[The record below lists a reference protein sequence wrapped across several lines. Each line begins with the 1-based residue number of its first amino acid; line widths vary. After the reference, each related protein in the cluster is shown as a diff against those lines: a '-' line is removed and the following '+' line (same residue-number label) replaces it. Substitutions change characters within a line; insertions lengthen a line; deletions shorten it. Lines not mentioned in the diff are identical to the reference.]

1 MTLRERFAKAIS
13 DARSLNDAV
22 YKQASA
28 EGRGLTHVERKTLDD
43 AVALARS
50 LADEVKSGNAL
61 DQLTKGM
68 HITGGQVGAH
78 SFDDGGDMKT
88 LGEQFIESDG
98 YKAAHAAG
106 FKGRAWS
113 TGAVELKTTLVSQD
127 TGSGEAL
134 VQPEVKPGIVPLP
147 LRRVRITDLLP
158 SGTTGSNTVR
168 LLVEKTFTSAAA
180 PVLEVGTK
188 QESALVFDEMDEP
201 VRKIAHWIPVA
212 DEMLADSDAIRSFID
227 ARLATGVLMTE
238 EDQIVNGVGTP
249 PNLSGILD
257 REGLAT
263 AVVAA
268 PTQTNADAILEQ
280 ITAIESSQAFTVDGV
295 IINPANWAAIIG
307 SKDLEDRYYGA
318 GPLGGSRDGD
328 WIWGR
333 RVVTSA
339 AIEAGTAIVGAFQQ
353 ACQIL
358 RNGGVTVEASNSHS
372 DFFVH
377 NMTAIRAESRL
388 ALAVYQP
395 LGVGLVTGLTPPA
408 APNGG

>member
-1 MTLRERFAKAIS
+1 MRWTSRCG
-13 DARSLNDAV
+13 RS
-22 YKQASA
+22 
-28 EGRGLTHVERKTLDD
+28 
-43 AVALARS
+43 
-50 LADEVKSGNAL
+50 
-61 DQLTKGM
+61 
-68 HITGGQVGAH
+68 HIA
-78 SFDDGGDMKT
+78 
-88 LGEQFIESDG
+88 
-98 YKAAHAAG
+98 
-106 FKGRAWS
+106 
-113 TGAVELKTTLVSQD
+113 
-127 TGSGEAL
+127 
-134 VQPEVKPGIVPLP
+134 
-147 LRRVRITDLLP
+147 
-158 SGTTGSNTVR
+158 
-168 LLVEKTFTSAAA
+168 
-180 PVLEVGTK
+180 
-188 QESALVFDEMDEP
+188 
-201 VRKIAHWIPVA
+201 IPVA

-377 NMTAIRAESRL
+377 NMTAIRRGVATRPRGVPAARSRPGDGADASGRAERRLERNCARRSRL
-388 ALAVYQP
+388 TRLRRERRALP
-395 LGVGLVTGLTPPA
+395 DHTR
-408 APNGG
+408 

>member
-1 MTLRERFAKAIS
+1 M
-13 DARSLNDAV
+13 
-22 YKQASA
+22 
-28 EGRGLTHVERKTLDD
+28 
-43 AVALARS
+43 
-50 LADEVKSGNAL
+50 
-61 DQLTKGM
+61 
-68 HITGGQVGAH
+68 
-78 SFDDGGDMKT
+78 
-88 LGEQFIESDG
+88 
-98 YKAAHAAG
+98 
-106 FKGRAWS
+106 
-113 TGAVELKTTLVSQD
+113 
-127 TGSGEAL
+127 
-134 VQPEVKPGIVPLP
+134 
-147 LRRVRITDLLP
+147 
-158 SGTTGSNTVR
+158 
-168 LLVEKTFTSAAA
+168 
-180 PVLEVGTK
+180 
-188 QESALVFDEMDEP
+188 FDEMDEP

-227 ARLATGVLMTE
+227 ARLSTGVLMTE